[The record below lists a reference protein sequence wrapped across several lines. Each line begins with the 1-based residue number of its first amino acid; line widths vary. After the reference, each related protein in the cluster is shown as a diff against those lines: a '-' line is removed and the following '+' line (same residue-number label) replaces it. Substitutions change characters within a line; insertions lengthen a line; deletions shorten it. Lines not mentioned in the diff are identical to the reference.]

1 MRIVKRT
8 GIVIML
14 LCTMLFLAG
23 CQGKQQGETAAAGSQ
38 VESEAETAL
47 ETKAGPTEE
56 ASGEVT
62 ETTAADGS
70 AEAGGVTD
78 ENGSAAAGSESAAG
92 TAGVAGI
99 AGQNNGAQ
107 AAAGESGAAEGSESG
122 AAQASTTLTEAEKA
136 AAVTMVT
143 TDTVNVRRAPSTDAE
158 VAGKLARRTEVS
170 RIGEEGEWSAVIYE
184 DQKCYIKS
192 EFLREPGSTTGKVV
206 CIDAGHQAHQ
216 NSEKEPDGP
225 GSSTM
230 KAKVSSG
237 TAGDYTGA
245 NEYELNLTVAL
256 KLRDELESRGYEV
269 IMVRTTN
276 DVNISNS
283 ERAAIANE
291 ANADAFLRIH
301 ADGSEDHSTHGC
313 MTICQTPDNPYN
325 GDIYAECKAL
335 AQAVQ
340 DNMVASTGAADRGV
354 WETDTMSGINW
365 SEVPVTIVEMG
376 YMSNREEDELM
387 QTEEYQNKIVQ
398 GIANGVDEFLQ

>member
-23 CQGKQQGETAAAGSQ
+23 CQGKQQGESAAAGSQ
-38 VESEAETAL
+38 AESAAESAL
-47 ETKAGPTEE
+47 ETKAGPTEA

-62 ETTAADGS
+62 ETTG
-70 AEAGGVTD
+70 AG
-78 ENGSAAAGSESAAG
+78 ENGSAAAEGESAQAG
-92 TAGVAGI
+92 AAGVAGI
-99 AGQNNGAQ
+99 AGQGTGAK
-107 AAAGESGAAEGSESG
+107 ASASGESGTAESSESG
-122 AAQASTTLTEAEKA
+122 AAQASTPLTEEEKA

-143 TDTVNVRRAPSTDAE
+143 TDTVNVRKAPSTDAE

-170 RIGEEGEWSAVIYE
+170 RVGEEGEWSAVIYE

-192 EFLREPGSTTGKVV
+192 EFLREPGSATGKVV